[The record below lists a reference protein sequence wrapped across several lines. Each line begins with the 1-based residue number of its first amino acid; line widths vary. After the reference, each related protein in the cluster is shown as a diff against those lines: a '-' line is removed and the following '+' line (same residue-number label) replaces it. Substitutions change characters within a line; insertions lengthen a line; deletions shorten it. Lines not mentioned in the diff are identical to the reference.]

1 MSNKNNATAI
11 DLFLKKHHTLQAL
24 PDSTRQIMGI
34 TADPKCNVAQLVRL
48 IEKDAALAGAILKA
62 VNSSFYSLTT
72 KMTRL
77 DNAVA
82 YLGTKSVKEIVLST
96 CLSRLCKA
104 TSFGAYTAR
113 DLWDHSICVAIAARE
128 LAARSAKLDSEEAFL
143 MGMLHDIG
151 LLLAAQSEVEQ
162 GTRLLTQAEM
172 GTYQFAELE
181 QSVFGFSHCELGLA
195 LATKWSFQEPHLMV
209 IRYHHSPNEALGEF
223 RALCNHFYIA
233 DSLVCQTTI
242 GCPLSAK
249 GQLLGADNLEAAGI
263 TAEMVEEVATKL
275 PLLMRLH
282 HI

>member
-1 MSNKNNATAI
+1 
-11 DLFLKKHHTLQAL
+11 
-24 PDSTRQIMGI
+24 
-34 TADPKCNVAQLVRL
+34 
-48 IEKDAALAGAILKA
+48 
-62 VNSSFYSLTT
+62 
-72 KMTRL
+72 
-77 DNAVA
+77 
-82 YLGTKSVKEIVLST
+82 
-96 CLSRLCKA
+96 
-104 TSFGAYTAR
+104 
-113 DLWDHSICVAIAARE
+113 
-128 LAARSAKLDSEEAFL
+128 

-172 GTYQFAELE
+172 GTNQFAELE